1 MLLEGGWTE
10 GVTSALLHMGCA
22 LLDTAAMSPP
32 AHTPTAGAPGGAA
45 SSAASAAPAASGQL
59 PDEAAADNDAAMWP
73 GGGVAGFVF
82 SGVVPSCLA
91 GVVQPPTLDG
101 VLGAIAAAAAAAAT
115 AAAAAAGSGEAAAP
129 EAAVGGRPQATGARQ
144 GDSRGGAGSG
154 GEVSDGGGSDGGG
167 GWVAGWAS
175 AGWQRRLR
183 SLGAAE
189 RRQLRAFLLQSKWFP
204 GTAWEEGW

>member
-32 AHTPTAGAPGGAA
+32 AHTPTAVSPGSAA
-45 SSAASAAPAASGQL
+45 AASAASAASGQL
-59 PDEAAADNDAAMWP
+59 PGDAAADGDAAMWP
-73 GGGVAGFVF
+73 GGAAAGFVF

-101 VLGAIAAAAAAAAT
+101 VLGAIAAAAT
-115 AAAAAAGSGEAAAP
+115 AAAGSGEAAA
-129 EAAVGGRPQATGARQ
+129 AGVAVGSRAQTAGARQ
-144 GDSRGGAGSG
+144 GDSRGAAGSG
-154 GEVSDGGGSDGGG
+154 GEGSDGGG

-175 AGWQRRLR
+175 GGWQRRLR

-204 GTAWEEGW
+204 GAAWNEEQPVAFKGTLTTQ